1 MNTFFGSVWWMIVS
15 IGILV
20 TFHEFGHFWVARRC
34 GVHVLR
40 FSIGFGKP
48 LLKRVD
54 GDGTEFVVSAIPL
67 GGYVKMLDE
76 REFEVDPADAHRAF
90 NRKSVWQRMA
100 ITAAGPG
107 ANFLLC
113 FVLFWAMF
121 VIGQPDYLPIVGRAD
136 TLAAQAGFVQGDR
149 LLTIGGE
156 RVETWTDAAMLLS
169 DAAAARKPIEIEVEH
184 QDGGHALRTLP
195 LQQLASGLDE
205 SAALGRVGLVPKQFI
220 LPAVIGRFEPD
231 APTDQLH
238 VGDRI
243 LAVDGNAVASFDQL
257 AELTHARAR
266 AGQPLHLELQRNNQR
281 LQVDIVPKMR
291 KFGNSKPA
299 LSIGIYPQETEARF
313 DGLRRYGPIDAI
325 AASGHEMWKQASA
338 SLGML
343 RKIVTEGSAREVSG
357 PIGIARYANE
367 AAHLGV
373 AWFLF
378 FLAILSLSLGI
389 MNLLPVPI
397 LDGGHLLYY
406 LIELVK
412 GSPVSERS
420 LAVGQYIGLT
430 LLGGLMCVAFY
441 NDLLRPLS

>member
-1 MNTFFGSVWWMIVS
+1 MTTFFGSIWWLIVS

-20 TFHEFGHFWVARRC
+20 SFHEFGHFWVARRF

-40 FSIGFGKP
+40 FSVGFGKV
-48 LLKRVD
+48 LFKRVD
-54 GDGTEFVVSAIPL
+54 RDGTEFVVSAIPL

-76 REFEVDPADAHRAF
+76 REFEVDPADVHRAF
-90 NRKSVWQRMA
+90 NRKPVWQRMA
-100 ITAAGPG
+100 ITLAGPA

-136 TLAAQAGFVQGDR
+136 TLAAHAGFVAGDR
-149 LLTIGGE
+149 LLSIDGE
-156 RVETWTDAAMLLS
+156 RVETWTDAAMVLS
-169 DAAAARKPIEIEVEH
+169 AAAMARKPTQVEVARE
-184 QDGGHALRTLP
+184 DGGHALRTLP
-195 LQQLASGLDE
+195 LQQLADGMDE
-205 SAALGRVGLVPKQFI
+205 STALMQIGLVPKQFM
-220 LPAVIGRFEPD
+220 LPAVVGTLAHDGPIGGL
-231 APTDQLH
+231 QI
-238 VGDRI
+238 GDRI
-243 LAVDGNAVASFDQL
+243 LAVDGVAVATFDQL
-257 AELTHARAR
+257 AEQTHAHAR
-266 AGQPLHLELQRNNQR
+266 VGEPLLLDVQRGNTQLR
-281 LQVDIVPKMR
+281 VDVQPKMR
-291 KFGNSKPA
+291 DPGNGKPA
-299 LSIGIYPQETEARF
+299 LTIGIGVQKKNAGF
-313 DGLRRYGPIDAI
+313 DGLRRYGPVDAI
-325 AASGHEMWKQASA
+325 GASGHEMWKQASA

-343 RKIVTEGSAREVSG
+343 RRIVTSGSAPQVSG
-357 PIGIARYANE
+357 PVGIARYANE
-367 AAHLGV
+367 AAHLGL

-378 FLAILSLSLGI
+378 FLALLSLSLGI

-412 GSPVSERS
+412 GSPVSERA

>member
-1 MNTFFGSVWWMIVS
+1 MTTFFGSIWWLLVS

-20 TFHEFGHFWVARRC
+20 TFHEFGHFWVARRF

-54 GDGTEFVVSAIPL
+54 RDGTEFVVCAIPL

-100 ITAAGPG
+100 ITAAGPA

-136 TLAAQAGFVQGDR
+136 TMAAQAGFVPGDR
-149 LLTIGGE
+149 LLSIDGE

-169 DAAAARKPIEIEVEH
+169 TAAMDRKPAQVEVARD
-184 QDGGHALRTLP
+184 DGGHALRSLP
-195 LQQLASGLDE
+195 LQQLAGGLGETD
-205 SAALGRVGLVPKQFI
+205 ALGRIGLVPKQFV

-231 APTDQLH
+231 APTDRLH
-238 VGDRI
+238 AGDRI
-243 LAVDGNAVASFDQL
+243 LAVDGIAVANFDQL
-257 AELTHARAR
+257 AEVTHARAR
-266 AGQPLHLELQRNNQR
+266 ADRPLHLELQRNGER
-281 LQVDIVPKMR
+281 LQVDIAPKLR
-291 KFGNSKPA
+291 KSRDGKSA
-299 LSIGIYPQETEARF
+299 LSIGIYPEVPQARF

-325 AASGHEMWKQASA
+325 GASAREMWKQASA

-343 RKIVTEGSAREVSG
+343 RRMVTSGSAPEVSG
-357 PIGIARYANE
+357 PVGIARYANE
-367 AAHLGV
+367 AAHLGI